1 MGFLDLLNRI
11 IAELFDTSKRKE
23 PQQNTVAVEHLDEN
37 GELPFGWVYRNREFV
52 NKIQNEYSYFL
63 EMWLDSK
70 NKSPIEYR
78 NALKSFVLYLE
89 DVQKL
94 CKSKGECFE
103 FWYYKILTSP
113 DYLEK
118 RREELNELLS
128 NFDSLIDKYAKEQN
142 KNEIKKDLKP
152 AVVCLLKE
160 NDGILQSDFK
170 WLFDEVFHDDVLNML
185 YEMHK
190 SGELE
195 RIKSGRSYILH
206 YKGGDA

>member
-11 IAELFDTSKRKE
+11 IAELFDTTRRKE

-37 GELPFGWVYRNREFV
+37 GELPFGWVYRNI
-52 NKIQNEYSYFL
+52 NSTAPIQSEYSYFMN
-63 EMWLDSK
+63 MWLDSK
-70 NKSPIEYR
+70 KKSPIEQR
-78 NALKSFVLYLE
+78 NALKSFVIYLE
-89 DVQKL
+89 DAQKL
-94 CKSKGECFE
+94 CRSKGECFE
-103 FWYYKILTSP
+103 FWYREILTSP

-118 RREELNELLS
+118 RKQELAELVENL
-128 NFDSLIDKYAKEQN
+128 DRLQDIYEKKQN
-142 KNEIKKDLKP
+142 LKP

-170 WLFDEVFHDDVLNML
+170 WLFDEAFHADVLNML

-190 SGELE
+190 AGELE